1 LNTKGYFEKEEKRIL
16 DVFNRGLLKE
26 FPNPDRT
33 GCPGSDV
40 LRRIATRQ
48 MPFSEGQEWL
58 DHLGSCSPCYSDF
71 LQLQVAFRRRRM
83 RTLLAIA
90 ASILIVTGVTGRAS
104 FLKQRHAVTTQAA
117 VLDLRNRSVPRGT
130 ESNPSSEPPLE
141 ISRDAPRL
149 EVYLPLGSS
158 EGAYELEITDQ
169 EANTVFT
176 GSGIAKIEEGITSL
190 TLAANL
196 SSVSR
201 GQYVLKLR
209 RAGSRWNSY
218 AMSVR

>member
-1 LNTKGYFEKEEKRIL
+1 MNTKGYFEKEEKRIL

-48 MPFSEGQEWL
+48 LPFSEAQKWL
-58 DHLGSCSPCYSDF
+58 EHLGSCSPCYSDF
-71 LQLQVAFRRRRM
+71 LQLQVAFRARRM
-83 RTLLAIA
+83 RTLLAVA
-90 ASILIVTGVTGRAS
+90 ASILIVTGVTGWAS
-104 FLKQRHAVTTQAA
+104 FLKQGQPITTQAA

-130 ESNPSSEPPLE
+130 ESNPPEPALE

-158 EGAYELEITDQ
+158 EGDYELEITNQ

-176 GSGIAKIEEGITSL
+176 GSGTAKIEEGITSL

-209 RAGSRWNSY
+209 KAGSGWNSY